1 MSSRALRP
9 RRPSD
14 RTLRRWLATG
24 RPRRI
29 QRLIETQP
37 DVAARLDALSEL
49 DRDHAGALHGV
60 VATPAGF
67 SERVVDGVRRRHDE
81 YTAASVLADL
91 LGLGFHVGGVLL
103 EAADDD
109 ERPGSE

>member
-1 MSSRALRP
+1 MSARALRS

-14 RTLRRWLATG
+14 RTLRRWLASG

-29 QRLIETQP
+29 GRLIESQP
-37 DVAARLDALSEL
+37 EVAARLDALSML
-49 DRDHAGALHGV
+49 DRAHAGALHGV
-60 VATPAGF
+60 VATPEGF
-67 SERVVDGVRRRHDE
+67 DERVVDGVQRRHDE

-103 EAADDD
+103 EATDDD
-109 ERPGSE
+109 ERPDSK

>member
-1 MSSRALRP
+1 MSSRGPRS

-24 RPRRI
+24 RPRRV

-37 DVAARLDALSEL
+37 EVAARLDALSEL
-49 DRDHAGALHGV
+49 DRAHAGALHGV
-60 VATPAGF
+60 VATPDGF
-67 SERVVDGVRRRHDE
+67 SERVVDRVRTQRDE

-103 EAADDD
+103 DPDED
-109 ERPGSE
+109 ERPGSG